1 MFHLGSSVHVGLI
14 VPISILQFVIIVLLK
29 CWRFLKTLL
38 RSDPVM
44 DDCPSG
50 TAGVNYF
57 PK

>member
-1 MFHLGSSVHVGLI
+1 MAEQSGHVDLI

-38 RSDPVM
+38 RSDPVV